1 MVKSRTIIAT
11 PPGVTIK
18 EQLNDR
24 GMSQREFAVRMGLT
38 EKHISHLING
48 DVRLTTDVANRLEMV
63 LGIPASFWNKLEA
76 VYQEKKFKA
85 EQENMMDEDIEFT
98 KKMPY
103 KEMARNGWVKEEINK
118 VEKVINLRKFF
129 EVVNL
134 RSIYNPVINSIACRK
149 LAETERSDYALIAWA
164 QKAKLEAR
172 KINVKVINI
181 EKLKSSLNNIR
192 AMTRKLPEEFCPEL
206 REILSD
212 CGIAIVFL
220 PHIGGSFLH
229 GATFYD
235 GKKIVM
241 GLTVRGKDA
250 DKFWFS
256 LFHEIA
262 HIINGDIGKSEGI
275 SECDEVKADIFS
287 KNILI
292 PEDEYK
298 KYIQIGS
305 FSRDSIVKFSNE
317 IGIDSGIVVGRLQ
330 KDNFIQYNWYND
342 LKCKYQIL

>member
-1 MVKSRTIIAT
+1 
-11 PPGVTIK
+11 
-18 EQLNDR
+18 
-24 GMSQREFAVRMGLT
+24 
-38 EKHISHLING
+38 
-48 DVRLTTDVANRLEMV
+48 
-63 LGIPASFWNKLEA
+63 
-76 VYQEKKFKA
+76 
-85 EQENMMDEDIEFT
+85 
-98 KKMPY
+98 
-103 KEMARNGWVKEEINK
+103 
-118 VEKVINLRKFF
+118 
-129 EVVNL
+129 
-134 RSIYNPVINSIACRK
+134 
-149 LAETERSDYALIAWA
+149 
-164 QKAKLEAR
+164 
-172 KINVKVINI
+172 
-181 EKLKSSLNNIR
+181 
-192 AMTRKLPEEFCPEL
+192 
-206 REILSD
+206 
-212 CGIAIVFL
+212 
-220 PHIGGSFLH
+220 
-229 GATFYD
+229 
-235 GKKIVM
+235 M